1 MPVSGRRHRALIEDN
16 DRLLKE
22 NAELLRQLATVT
34 AERDARDNVILE
46 LSFRPKATQVEPLGV
61 GWVPASYA
69 RASEDARGLLADRVE
84 MLQQANMSL
93 PGVAA

>member
-1 MPVSGRRHRALIEDN
+1 MPVSGRRHRALTEDN

-22 NAELLRQLATVT
+22 NADLLRQLTTMT
-34 AERDARDNVILE
+34 AERDARDNIILE

-69 RASEDARGLLADRVE
+69 RASESARALLADRIE
-84 MLQQANMSL
+84 LLQQANMSL